1 MAFRPSL
8 RRHLKIESTDL
19 NLTPIMNLMVV
30 MIPMLLSGS
39 QFIKLGI
46 IELNL
51 PPAAGASAAGNQPT
65 ALPKEEQRSLD
76 LTISITERGF
86 YISSALTVLHG
97 KDDVQTGIA
106 RAGGAGPTIPVNA
119 GGEYDF
125 AELSQKLLEVKQK
138 AQGIFPDADAI
149 VLQAEKDI
157 KYQTL
162 VDTMDAARVIEVDGK
177 VIELFPRVALSA
189 GVM

>member
-8 RRHLKIESTDL
+8 RRHLKMESTDL
-19 NLTPIMNLMVV
+19 NLTPVMNLMVV

-51 PPAAGASAAGNQPT
+51 PPAAGASVAGNPTT

-76 LTISITERGF
+76 LTISITARGF
-86 YISSALTVLHG
+86 YLSSALTVLHG
-97 KDDVQTGIA
+97 KDS
-106 RAGGAGPTIPVNA
+106 AGPTIPA
-119 GGEYDF
+119 KPDGEYDF
-125 AELSQKLLEVKQK
+125 VELAKKLHDVKQK

-162 VDTMDAARVIEVDGK
+162 VDTMDAARMIEIDGK

>member
-8 RRHLKIESTDL
+8 RRHLKMESTDL
-19 NLTPIMNLMVV
+19 NLTPVMNLMVV

-51 PPAAGASAAGNQPT
+51 PPAAGASVAGNQTT

-76 LTISITERGF
+76 LTISITARGF
-86 YISSALTVLHG
+86 YLSSALTALHG
-97 KDDVQTGIA
+97 KDATA
-106 RAGGAGPTIPVNA
+106 PSGAGPTIPA
-119 GGEYDF
+119 KPDGEYDF
-125 AELSQKLLEVKQK
+125 AALSKKLHEVKQK

-162 VDTMDAARVIEVDGK
+162 VDTMDAARMIEIDGK

>member
-8 RRHLKIESTDL
+8 RRHMRMENTDL
-19 NLTPIMNLMVV
+19 NLTPVMNLMVV

-51 PPAAGASAAGNQPT
+51 PPAAGASVAGKQTT

-76 LTISITERGF
+76 LTISITARGF
-86 YISSALTVLHG
+86 YLSSALTVLHG
-97 KDDVQTGIA
+97 KDATAPSGAQ
-106 RAGGAGPTIPVNA
+106 AGTAGPTIPA
-119 GGEYDF
+119 KTDGEYDF
-125 AELSQKLLEVKQK
+125 AELSKKLLEVKQK

-162 VDTMDAARVIEVDGK
+162 VDTMDAARMIEIDGK
-177 VIELFPRVALSA
+177 VVELFPRVALSA

>member
-1 MAFRPSL
+1 M
-8 RRHLKIESTDL
+8 ESTDL

-51 PPAAGASAAGNQPT
+51 PPAAGAGVPGNQAT

-97 KDDVQTGIA
+97 KDTA
-106 RAGGAGPTIPVNA
+106 RAGGAGPTIPANA

-125 AELSQKLLEVKQK
+125 AELSKKLLEVKQK

-177 VIELFPRVALSA
+177 VIELFPRVALSV

>member
-8 RRHLKIESTDL
+8 RRHLKMESTDL
-19 NLTPIMNLMVV
+19 NLTPVMNLMVV

-51 PPAAGASAAGNQPT
+51 PPAAGASVAGNQTT

-76 LTISITERGF
+76 LTISITARGF
-86 YISSALTVLHG
+86 YLSSALTVLHG
-97 KDDVQTGIA
+97 K
-106 RAGGAGPTIPVNA
+106 AGAAGPTIPA
-119 GGEYDF
+119 KPDGEYDF
-125 AELSQKLLEVKQK
+125 AALSQKLHEVKQK
-138 AQGIFPDADAI
+138 AQGLFPDADAI

-162 VDTMDAARVIEVDGK
+162 VDTMDAARMIEIDGK

>member
-8 RRHLKIESTDL
+8 RRHLKVESTDL
-19 NLTPIMNLMVV
+19 NLTPVMNLMVV

-51 PPAAGASAAGNQPT
+51 PPAAGASVAGKPTT

-76 LTISITERGF
+76 LTISITARGF
-86 YISSALTVLHG
+86 YLSSALTVLHG
-97 KDDVQTGIA
+97 KDAAQ
-106 RAGGAGPTIPVNA
+106 AGGGPTIPA
-119 GGEYDF
+119 KPDGEYDF
-125 AELSQKLLEVKQK
+125 VELSKKLLEVKQK

-157 KYQTL
+157 KYQAL
-162 VDTMDAARVIEVDGK
+162 VDTMDAARVIEIGGK
-177 VIELFPRVALSA
+177 AIELFPRVALSA
-189 GVM
+189 GIM